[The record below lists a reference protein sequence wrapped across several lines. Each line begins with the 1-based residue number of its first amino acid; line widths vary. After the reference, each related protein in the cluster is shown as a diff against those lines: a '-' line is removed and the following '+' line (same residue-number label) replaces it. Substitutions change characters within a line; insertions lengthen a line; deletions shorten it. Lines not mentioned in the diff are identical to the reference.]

1 VALSSNTIDENV
13 AGAVIGKLA
22 TDEDAADTHTFK
34 VDDTRFEVDALGNL
48 KLKAG
53 QSLNYE
59 ARNSV
64 VVNVTATDNG
74 SPALSKE
81 QAFTITVNDRNDA
94 PEAARRHRH
103 RAWGG
108 HHLTGPGCFGQRHG
122 RGWRSSHD
130 HQCYRGFGQHG
141 SNRH

>member
-1 VALSSNTIDENV
+1 MALSSNTIDENV

-59 ARNSV
+59 RA
-64 VVNVTATDNG
+64 TAW
-74 SPALSKE
+74 S
-81 QAFTITVNDRNDA
+81 
-94 PEAARRHRH
+94 
-103 RAWGG
+103 
-108 HHLTGPGCFGQRHG
+108 
-122 RGWRSSHD
+122 
-130 HQCYRGFGQHG
+130 
-141 SNRH
+141 